1 MEIKYSV
8 KDKNIEYISWDIGV
22 LTNYTN
28 IWSTSTTN
36 NNIVV
41 TRTSDYT
48 EFKEA
53 SSSNFGNSTTGL
65 TDSCII
71 EFDYWQLD
79 GLTNTF
85 MQIEKN
91 GTQVTG
97 GGMNLNMLNG
107 SLKSWYHLKL
117 TIQNGVLTVLNET
130 NGTSFTKTLND
141 TPNTFTFWSS
151 GEVSAIRF
159 KNFIISKR

>member
-1 MEIKYSV
+1 
-8 KDKNIEYISWDIGV
+8 
-22 LTNYTN
+22 
-28 IWSTSTTN
+28 
-36 NNIVV
+36 
-41 TRTSDYT
+41 
-48 EFKEA
+48 
-53 SSSNFGNSTTGL
+53 
-65 TDSCII
+65 
-71 EFDYWQLD
+71 
-79 GLTNTF
+79 
-85 MQIEKN
+85 MQIAKN

-107 SLKSWYHLKL
+107 SLESWYHLKL

-130 NGTSFTKTLND
+130 NDTSFTKTLND

>member
-1 MEIKYSV
+1 ML
-8 KDKNIEYISWDIGV
+8 KNY
-22 LTNYTN
+22 NN
-28 IWSTSTTN
+28 IWSTNTTST
-36 NNIVV
+36 NIVV

-65 TDSCII
+65 TDSCVV

-85 MQIEKN
+85 MQIAKN